1 MTTLN
6 NYNIYN
12 KNINNLFDNIENRV
26 QLLEK
31 SLNEIKHI
39 EFNYYKILAI
49 NETLLNENEELKQI
63 IEKQN
68 IKITNLENE
77 INKLKIENKELKNEN
92 KQLKIKINKL
102 ENIFNKSKFIMA
114 LQDLN
119 SYDKL
124 ESNLK
129 YPFNNNLKKL
139 RLSRNYD
146 CHYMYDTDSDDV
158 INKKKY
164 YLLHQLNNMSEDIKN
179 NINNIYG
186 KCNLIENIIKYLEE
200 TTDVNSEVSDEDLSF
215 IEAWWDDNF

>member
-26 QLLEK
+26 QSLEK
-31 SLNEIKHI
+31 LLNEIKHI

-77 INKLKIENKELKNEN
+77 IKELKENDIKQKEEIKELKN
-92 KQLKIKINKL
+92 KIIKL
-102 ENIFNKSKFIMA
+102 ENTFTKSKYIMA

-146 CHYMYDTDSDDV
+146 CHYMYDTDSNDV

-164 YLLHQLNNMSEDIKN
+164 YLLHQLNNMSKDIKN